1 MATVDA
7 SPGVRTVLKNP
18 LRPSRPRSGSKTI
31 HVRTMPRGSAL
42 VRPGGPQP
50 ATVFV
55 ASRRDDGAA
64 ATPTAPPDAGSQ
76 LSYGLRVDGAG
87 RVVPHS
93 LLGSLEDFETLG
105 DVPAEMSRQ
114 ATMVPPSQPR
124 PDHNPPVRYR
134 EILDGIPRWTKT
146 AQQYEN
152 GREARHLK
160 RWEGWN
166 GEQKR
171 QEQHIMSRMP
181 PGKETLLMTN
191 SVEAHRRVVEEQE
204 MLETVLSNKRA
215 LPFDEIGHGYRVGS
229 EYFAQPEVTK
239 TGLQTTLKRS
249 QKGPADGF
257 LYIGKPTVVAEEQQ
271 LGSQLD
277 MTRTGV
283 ERRSTFFANPYLTA
297 RQQAVQSGQALL
309 FPHTPK
315 MDQLQV
321 VGRPYPSTNSSG
333 DDGAAVADSVHANA
347 PREEEVHTSSEA
359 AEAADADAAL
369 DGPKPG
375 PHLDCAG
382 SYPAEA
388 QPTTGDGTRILFT
401 AHVGEKTESSFSLAN
416 SGTTALYYHWEK
428 VETPNSLGTSRT
440 HKQRFFFDLRPQ
452 AILPGETRTIPMYF
466 LSGKSGI
473 YIESWHLRVTP
484 QLQYTPTVILS
495 GTALQEDVHRPACE
509 ALEAETEKSLI
520 EGSIRSLLLNLVD
533 RVHTTKVVRPTPLV
547 RTFDIFQQANAA
559 QIAAQELDF
568 DDTVVGQMARL
579 HTQVCN
585 QLWAEEAAP
594 GKDEPAVPVPVDPKA
609 KKGAPPVAAEEAQ
622 ALDVPAVEPW
632 DLSIAGLKRLM
643 QTLGEVLPSPVV
655 GQTWRPPHAYLD
667 ELNGLVTKLSA
678 ARDPAAA
685 AMPRETIASAVI
697 ARMIDAVAAGCAMGR
712 SLRKLPEM
720 PLVVAA
726 PVPEEVYQPRNISAP
741 QKGAKKAPAKGG
753 KDDGKG
759 KKGGK
764 GGGAEPP
771 AALEP
776 LSAED
781 AAALAPLQFALA
793 RQAVVAAL
801 DELEPAMAA
810 SK

>member
-1 MATVDA
+1 
-7 SPGVRTVLKNP
+7 
-18 LRPSRPRSGSKTI
+18 
-31 HVRTMPRGSAL
+31 
-42 VRPGGPQP
+42 
-50 ATVFV
+50 
-55 ASRRDDGAA
+55 
-64 ATPTAPPDAGSQ
+64 
-76 LSYGLRVDGAG
+76 
-87 RVVPHS
+87 
-93 LLGSLEDFETLG
+93 
-105 DVPAEMSRQ
+105 
-114 ATMVPPSQPR
+114 
-124 PDHNPPVRYR
+124 
-134 EILDGIPRWTKT
+134 
-146 AQQYEN
+146 
-152 GREARHLK
+152 
-160 RWEGWN
+160 
-166 GEQKR
+166 
-171 QEQHIMSRMP
+171 
-181 PGKETLLMTN
+181 
-191 SVEAHRRVVEEQE
+191 
-204 MLETVLSNKRA
+204 MLEAVLSNKRA

-257 LYIGKPTVVAEEQQ
+257 QYIGKPTVVAEEQQ

-321 VGRPYPSTNSSG
+321 VGRPYPNTNSGG

-347 PREEEVHTSSEA
+347 PQEEVHTSSDA
-359 AEAADADAAL
+359 AEAADVDAAL

-388 QPTTGDGTRILFT
+388 QPATGDGTRMLFT

-547 RTFDIFQQANAA
+547 RTFDMFQQANAA

-594 GKDEPAVPVPVDPKA
+594 GKDEPAVAVPVDPKA

-622 ALDVPAVEPW
+622 ALEVPAVEPW

-801 DELEPAMAA
+801 DELEPVMAA

>member
-134 EILDGIPRWTKT
+134 EILDGIPRWTKK

-321 VGRPYPSTNSSG
+321 VGRPYPSTNSGG